1 VSEPVN
7 DLRESRYRVSG
18 GYEIHVAEAGD
29 TGGDAV
35 VFIHGSGPG
44 ASGASNFRQN
54 IAAFVDA
61 GYRVILPDMIGYG
74 ASSKP
79 TGVDYPLELFT
90 DTLFDALCAHG
101 VERAH
106 LVGNSLGGGVAIQ
119 IALAHPGFVRSLVL
133 MAPGAVA
140 EQASYF
146 TMPGI
151 AKMVSNFGSPDFDL
165 AEQKRLVSNLVHPDF
180 APHIAEALIAERFAV
195 ARTQPKE
202 VLARMKTPNLGLRLG
217 ELTLPVFVLWGLDDE
232 FCPESHARLFLEQCR
247 DVRAITFGRTGHW
260 VQVERAAEFNRYT
273 LAFLDEHR

>member
-1 VSEPVN
+1 MTG
-7 DLRESRYRVSG
+7 LRESRYTVAG
-18 GYEIHVAEAGD
+18 GHEIHIAEAGEAD
-29 TGGDAV
+29 ADAV

-54 IAAFVDA
+54 IRAFVDA

-79 TGVDYPLELFT
+79 AGVDYPLELFT
-90 DTLFDALCAHG
+90 DTLLEALRAHG

-119 IALAHPGFVRSLVL
+119 IALGHPEFVRSLVL

-151 AKMVSNFGSPDFDL
+151 ARMVSNFGSPDFDL

-180 APHIAEALIAERFAV
+180 APNIPDALIAERYAV
-195 ARTQPKE
+195 ARTQPKD

-217 ELTLPVFVLWGLDDE
+217 ELTQPIFVLWGLNDE
-232 FCPESHARLFLEQCR
+232 FCPESHARLFLDQCR
-247 DVRAITFGRTGHW
+247 DVRAVTFGRTGHW
-260 VQVERAAEFNRYT
+260 VQVERAEEFNRYS

>member
-1 VSEPVN
+1 MTE
-7 DLRESRYRVSG
+7 LREGRYTVAG
-18 GYEIHVAEAGD
+18 GHEIHIAEAGEA
-29 TGGDAV
+29 GADAV

-54 IAAFVDA
+54 IPAFVDA

-79 TGVDYPLELFT
+79 AGVDYPLDLFT
-90 DTLFDALCAHG
+90 GTLLEALRAHG

-106 LVGNSLGGGVAIQ
+106 LIGNSLGGGVAIQ
-119 IALAHPGFVRSLVL
+119 IALGHPGFVRSLVL

-180 APHIAEALIAERFAV
+180 APNIPDALIAERYAV
-195 ARTQPKE
+195 ARTQPKD

-217 ELTLPVFVLWGLDDE
+217 ELTQPIFVLWGLNDE
-232 FCPESHARLFLEQCR
+232 FCPESHARLFLDQCR

-260 VQVERAAEFNRYT
+260 VQVERAEEFNRYS

>member
-1 VSEPVN
+1 MTG
-7 DLRESRYRVSG
+7 LRESRYTVAG
-18 GYEIHVAEAGD
+18 GHEIHIAEAGEAD
-29 TGGDAV
+29 ADAV

-54 IAAFVDA
+54 IRAFVDA

-79 TGVDYPLELFT
+79 AGVDYPLELFT
-90 DTLFDALCAHG
+90 DTLLEALRAHG
-101 VERAH
+101 IERAH

-119 IALAHPGFVRSLVL
+119 IALGHPEFVRSLVL

-151 AKMVSNFGSPDFDL
+151 ARMVSNFGSPDFDL

-180 APHIAEALIAERFAV
+180 APNIPDALIAERYAV
-195 ARTQPKE
+195 ARTQPKD

-217 ELTLPVFVLWGLDDE
+217 ELTQPIFVLWGLNDE
-232 FCPESHARLFLEQCR
+232 FCPESHARLFLDQCR
-247 DVRAITFGRTGHW
+247 DVRAVTFGRTGHW
-260 VQVERAAEFNRYT
+260 VQVERAAEFNRYS

>member
-1 VSEPVN
+1 MTQ
-7 DLRESRYRVSG
+7 LREGRYTVAG
-18 GYEIHVAEAGD
+18 GHEIHIAEAGEAD
-29 TGGDAV
+29 ADAV

-54 IAAFVDA
+54 IPAFVDA

-79 TGVDYPLELFT
+79 AGVDYPLELFT
-90 DTLFDALCAHG
+90 GTLLEALRAHG

-119 IALAHPGFVRSLVL
+119 IALGHPEFVRSLVL

-151 AKMVSNFGSPDFDL
+151 ARMVSNFGSPDFDL

-180 APHIAEALIAERFAV
+180 APNIPDALIAERYAV
-195 ARTQPKE
+195 ARTQPKD

-217 ELTLPVFVLWGLDDE
+217 ELTQPIFVLWGLNDE
-232 FCPESHARLFLEQCR
+232 FCPESHARLFLDQCR
-247 DVRAITFGRTGHW
+247 DVRAVTFGRTGHW
-260 VQVERAAEFNRYT
+260 VQVERAAEFNRYS